1 MEESFKSR
9 IILILVI
16 LTAIFFI
23 SAASSCSHAK
33 RLKVARDKE
42 MLTRLELEEKMSKS
56 VQERQVFENKLNTL
70 AEDLAQEKTSYEV
83 ANNAL
88 AQEQLSNKGLKEELL
103 KVTKL
108 KEKLEE
114 DLKEA
119 LVAVKPRQSK
129 K

>member
-1 MEESFKSR
+1 MEEGFKSR
-9 IILILVI
+9 IILILMI

-56 VQERQVFENKLNTL
+56 AQERQVFENKLNAL
-70 AEDLAQEKTSYEV
+70 AEDLAQEKTSHEV

-108 KEKLEE
+108 KDKLEE

-119 LVAVKPRQSK
+119 LVAVKPGQSK